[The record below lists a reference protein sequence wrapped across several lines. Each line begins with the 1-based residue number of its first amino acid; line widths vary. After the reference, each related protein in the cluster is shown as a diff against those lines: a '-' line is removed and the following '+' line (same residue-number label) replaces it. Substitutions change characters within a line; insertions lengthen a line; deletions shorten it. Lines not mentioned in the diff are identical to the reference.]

1 MVIDYVVP
9 MVFADDV
16 EWQKLHE
23 KVGGRFDS
31 NNTVE
36 HVRYR
41 NWGTERLLIECVMK
55 FMPWL
60 RNIYIMLAQESQK
73 QDWMDELGVK
83 VVYHREFIPERF
95 LPIFNSRGMEMFL
108 KNIPGLSDTFIYG
121 NDDMFP
127 VKPLSEEDF
136 FVDGKPCQ
144 RYKQKDFPLVPNQYH
159 RACRNGLNFVAK
171 EFGFEYQRTWLK
183 NGHSIAPILKSSCE
197 HLWKRGGR
205 EIEASITP
213 YREECNF
220 NQYIY
225 GWYQHF
231 TGNYVEHSPSRKY
244 VNVKNG
250 IDGIIEAL
258 SGDDY
263 QIVCVNDN
271 EVVDDIELFAKFVR
285 SAIKKKLRN

>member
-16 EWQKLHE
+16 EWQKLHK
-23 KVGGRFDS
+23 KVGRRFDS
-31 NNTVE
+31 RDPNEN
-36 HVRYR
+36 VRYR
-41 NWGTERLLIECVMK
+41 NWGTERLLIECVKK
-55 FMPWL
+55 FMPWV
-60 RNIYIMLAQESQK
+60 RNIYILLAQESQK
-73 QDWMDELGVK
+73 QAWMDKLGVK
-83 VVYHREFIPERF
+83 VVYHREFIPEKF
-95 LPIFNSRGMEMFL
+95 LPTFNSRGMEMFL
-108 KNIPGLSDTFIYG
+108 KDIPGLSDTFIYG

-127 VKPLSEEDF
+127 VKPLKEEDF

-144 RYKQKDFPLVPNQYH
+144 RYTQKDFPLVPSQFH

-171 EFGFEYQRTWLK
+171 EFGFEYQRKWLK

-197 HLWKRGGR
+197 HLWQRGGK
-205 EIEASITP
+205 EIEASLTP

-231 TGNYVEHSPSRKY
+231 TGNYVEHSPVRKY

-250 IDGIIEAL
+250 IGDIIKAL
-258 SGDDY
+258 SEEDY

-271 EVVDDIELFAKFVR
+271 EAVDDIEPFAKVVR
-285 SAIKKKLRN
+285 LALEEKLKN